1 MEQQQKQQVIS
12 NPDKNMSNTSLDME
26 KINMD
31 TMNMNEINKLIVTF
45 ERSAFMNPGF
55 SPETFL
61 MDRRNIELNK
71 IKKDL
76 HEHLKELKVEL
87 VELINHNY
95 TDFID
100 LSTILVGTDKLIN
113 NLKYPLINMRRDVED
128 VRKIYLDVI
137 NDLETK
143 LNKRS
148 ELREK
153 KACLQ
158 LYININNSIKKIEE
172 LLKTVTDIENERAS
186 MDNQTMLMDCKKIE
200 RIAVEYNQLHYFVEK
215 GKKLKFI
222 TNIDWKITKIKDN
235 ILSSLENMLTRSLEG
250 LKDKK
255 EDEDKELEE
264 LLIQCLRTYELIDK
278 IEEVEDIIRKVLVKP
293 FISKKIT
300 KHSLEFDPLAFST
313 FPKNSKEANPLTEM
327 YNKIIEFIRVNCW
340 TIIKITNKV
349 LSDTRFDIFTN
360 SFWIEISTRIIS
372 EISMIFAPGIPE
384 VFHKNYNCTMDFVS
398 EFETLFSSQKK
409 VEKFR
414 NSQPYNDFMKHWQLP
429 IYFQI
434 RYKNIITTFEEY
446 LISNSK
452 LSEELSS
459 YEIKTLDKINIT
471 ANKKLIESIK
481 FCWSDSVYLYL
492 LTHKFWKLTIQLITR
507 YILWVKDYIQNYII
521 SEHKLKSIES
531 SPSPLKNTSALMSA
545 NAIKLSQ
552 SNTSISSMNTSNE
565 VDSFNP
571 KPYVVLYFNIINIYN
586 EVIDVTQEIIKSKIC
601 DRDNMRSILNDNV
614 KSTLETLTTFLPFI
628 QDKICSVLIKNCS
641 DIVINMIKNIP
652 TMYRRTNK
660 EPPTKHSV
668 WVPTIFQSLHAFL
681 DQYNS
686 MDDKIKKEWIKKIAT
701 DVTICYTAGVN
712 DTLKAVRELEGSLKR
727 LKKVKKGGFNSS
739 NSSLNLFMGNKESMS
754 DEDKIRLQ
762 MELDIKQYGEEL
774 KKLGFDISTNKE
786 YKELLASTK
795 EPSNN

>member
-1 MEQQQKQQVIS
+1 MEKQQQDSKVMAHPE
-12 NPDKNMSNTSLDME
+12 NNMSNTSVDMS

-31 TMNMNEINKLIVTF
+31 NININEIDKLIVSF

-61 MDRRNIELNK
+61 MDRRHIELNK

-128 VRKIYLDVI
+128 VRNIYLEVI
-137 NDLETK
+137 KDLETK

-172 LLKTVTDIENERAS
+172 LLKTVTDIENEKAS
-186 MDNQTMLMDCKKIE
+186 MSNQMMLIDCKKIE
-200 RIAVEYNQLHYFVEK
+200 RIAIEYNQLHYFVEK
-215 GKKLKFI
+215 GKGLKFI
-222 TNIDWKITKIKDN
+222 TNIDWKIAKIKDN
-235 ILSSLENMLTRSLEG
+235 ILSSLEDMLTRSLEG

-255 EDEDKELEE
+255 DKEDEELEQ
-264 LLIQCLRTYELIDK
+264 LLVQCLRTYELIDK
-278 IEEVEDIIRKVLVKP
+278 IEEVEEIIRKVLVKP
-293 FISKKIT
+293 FIAKKIT
-300 KHSLEFDPLAFST
+300 KQSLEFDPLAFST

-327 YNKIIEFIRVNCW
+327 YNRIIEFIRVNCW
-340 TIIKITNKV
+340 TIIKISVKV

-360 SFWIEISTRIIS
+360 SFWAEISTKIIND
-372 EISMIFAPGIPE
+372 IPMIFAPGIPE

-398 EFETLFSSQKK
+398 EFEMLFSCQKN

-414 NSQPYNDFMKHWQLP
+414 NSQYYIDFMKHWQLP

-434 RYKNIITTFEEY
+434 RYKNIITTFEDY
-446 LISNSK
+446 LVPNSK
-452 LSEELSS
+452 LIEELSS
-459 YEIKTLDKINIT
+459 YEINKLDEINT
-471 ANKKLIESIK
+471 VANKKLIESIK
-481 FCWSDSVYLYL
+481 FCWSDQVYLYL
-492 LTHKFWKLTIQLITR
+492 LTHKFWKLTMQLITR
-507 YILWVKDYIQNYII
+507 YILWIKDYIQNVII
-521 SEHKLKSIES
+521 SEYKLKSIES
-531 SPSPLKNTSALMSA
+531 SPSPLKNISVLTSP

-552 SNTSISSMNTSNE
+552 SNTSISAMNSSSDNDSMY
-565 VDSFNP
+565 P
-571 KPYVVLYFNIINIYN
+571 KAHVVLYFNIINIYN
-586 EVIDVTQEIIKSKIC
+586 EIITTTQDIVKSKISNL
-601 DRDNMRSILNDNV
+601 DNMRNVLNDNV
-614 KSTLETLTTFLPFI
+614 KSTLETLTSFLPII
-628 QDKICSVLIKNCS
+628 QEKICSVLIKNCS
-641 DIVINMIKNIP
+641 DIIINMIKGIP

-660 EPPTKHSV
+660 EPPTKPSI
-668 WVPTIFQSLHAFL
+668 WVQTIFQSLNTFL
-681 DQYNS
+681 EQYKS
-686 MDDKIKKEWIKKIAT
+686 MDESIKKEWIKKVVT
-701 DVTICYTAGVN
+701 DVTLCYTASVN

-727 LKKVKKGGFNSS
+727 LKKVKKGGFGIS
-739 NSSLNLFMGNKESMS
+739 NSSSSLFGGKETMS

-774 KKLGFDISTNKE
+774 KKLDRKSVV
-786 YKELLASTK
+786 
-795 EPSNN
+795 

>member
-1 MEQQQKQQVIS
+1 
-12 NPDKNMSNTSLDME
+12 
-26 KINMD
+26 
-31 TMNMNEINKLIVTF
+31 
-45 ERSAFMNPGF
+45 MNPGF

-61 MDRRNIELNK
+61 MDNRHIELNR

-137 NDLETK
+137 NDLEAK

-172 LLKTVTDIENERAS
+172 LLKTVTDIENEKAS
-186 MDNQTMLMDCKKIE
+186 IDNQTMLIDCKKIE

-215 GKKLKFI
+215 GKGLKFI
-222 TNIDWKITKIKDN
+222 SNIDWKITKIKDN
-235 ILSSLENMLTRSLEG
+235 ILSNLEDMLTRSLEG

-255 EDEDKELEE
+255 DKEDEELEQ

-278 IEEVEDIIRKVLVKP
+278 IEEVEDIIKKVLVKP
-293 FISKKIT
+293 FIAKKIT
-300 KHSLEFDPLAFST
+300 KQSLEFDPLAFST
-313 FPKNSKEANPLTEM
+313 FPKNSREANPLTEM
-327 YNKIIEFIRVNCW
+327 YNRIIEFIKVNCW
-340 TIIKITNKV
+340 TIVKITVRV
-349 LSDTRFDIFTN
+349 LNDTRFDIFTN
-360 SFWIEISTRIIS
+360 SFWAEISTKIIND
-372 EISMIFAPGIPE
+372 IPMIFAPGIPE

-398 EFETLFSSQKK
+398 EFETLYSSQKN

-414 NSQPYNDFMKHWQLP
+414 SSQYYIDFMKHWQLP

-446 LISNSK
+446 LVPNSK
-452 LSEELSS
+452 LLEELTS
-459 YEIKTLDKINIT
+459 YEINKLDEINIT

-481 FCWSDSVYLYL
+481 FCWSDQVYLYL
-492 LTHKFWKLTIQLITR
+492 LTHKFWKLTMQLITR
-507 YILWVKDYIQNYII
+507 YILWINDYIQNSII
-521 SEHKLKSIES
+521 SEYKLKTIES
-531 SPSPLKNTSALMSA
+531 SPSPLKNTSALTSV

-552 SNTSISSMNTSNE
+552 SNTSINAMNTSN
-565 VDSFNP
+565 DSDSLYP
-571 KPYVVLYFNIINIYN
+571 KSFVVLYFNLINIYN
-586 EVIDVTQEIIKSKIC
+586 DIIATTQEIIKSKISNL
-601 DRDNMRSILNDNV
+601 DNMRNILNDNV
-614 KSTLETLTTFLPFI
+614 KSTLENLTNILPII

-641 DIVINMIKNIP
+641 DIIINMIKGIP

-660 EPPTKHSV
+660 EV
-668 WVPTIFQSLHAFL
+668 YMMFIYIYLI
-681 DQYNS
+681 
-686 MDDKIKKEWIKKIAT
+686 IKL
-701 DVTICYTAGVN
+701 Y
-712 DTLKAVRELEGSLKR
+712 
-727 LKKVKKGGFNSS
+727 
-739 NSSLNLFMGNKESMS
+739 
-754 DEDKIRLQ
+754 
-762 MELDIKQYGEEL
+762 
-774 KKLGFDISTNKE
+774 
-786 YKELLASTK
+786 
-795 EPSNN
+795 